1 MINVARVPTEQF
13 EKLVERDKPATIS
26 QLAQLGTKSRAS
38 GCADLT
44 RDQVAALQEV
54 TWVLT
59 VKLITLTLHC
69 PKNGDV
75 PESPLPR
82 KMAA

>member
-1 MINVARVPTEQF
+1 
-13 EKLVERDKPATIS
+13 
-26 QLAQLGTKSRAS
+26 
-38 GCADLT
+38 LT

-59 VKLITLTLHC
+59 VKLIILTARC

-75 PESPLPR
+75 PKSPLPR